1 MKTYTFHVSIPGT
14 GRVWRKIEM
23 GADQTLEDLHY
34 AIQDAFVWDADHMY
48 SFFLSGKAWDRS
60 TEYCLPE
67 GYTASG
73 EPMLNYTEEDLELVD
88 VELTPDQREH
98 ALRALMGGGEGMTV
112 EEMESELVA
121 LIQDFVEED
130 GAEPGN
136 VLTTAIDELA
146 LQPKQEFMYLF
157 DYGDEWRFKVRVH
170 TISEDAD
177 PAAEYPRLVESVGEA
192 PLQYPEW
199 DDEEEWEEKGE
210 ADEG

>member
-1 MKTYTFHVSIPGT
+1 
-14 GRVWRKIEM
+14 
-23 GADQTLEDLHY
+23 
-34 AIQDAFVWDADHMY
+34 MY